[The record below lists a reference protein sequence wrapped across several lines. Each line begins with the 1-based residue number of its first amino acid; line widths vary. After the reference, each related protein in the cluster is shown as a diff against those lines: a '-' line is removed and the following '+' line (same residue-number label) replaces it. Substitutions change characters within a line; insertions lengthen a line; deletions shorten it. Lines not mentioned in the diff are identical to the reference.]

1 MANNVKEFR
10 VKKFKVNNQE
20 IDLKLNY
27 ICYGKL
33 NENKDNLII
42 FPTRF
47 AGNHNDQDYLIGN
60 NQFLNPEKFFIC
72 IPNMFGNGISSS
84 PSNSEGELKGPSF
97 PRLSIN
103 DNVVLQK
110 KLIEDVF
117 GVNKVY
123 MVIGWS
129 MGGQQAY
136 EWGAFYP
143 NHVDRIVPICA
154 HAKTTDHTFV
164 FLEGMYEALT
174 SDPNW
179 KNGNYIKQPN
189 KGKTT
194 MARVWAGWAHGQNW
208 YREKLYLKE
217 GYKNPTDVL
226 LDYWDEIYY
235 KKDANDLIHMI
246 RTWQNHDI
254 SRNSKYKNNYISAL
268 KNIKA
273 QVLLMPGI
281 NDLYFPPE
289 DNQIEIKHLKN
300 AQLSVIRSDYGHYA
314 GAGKSKK
321 DLKFI
326 NEQLFKY
333 FG

>member
-1 MANNVKEFR
+1 MANNIKEFR
-10 VKKFKVNNQE
+10 VKKFKVHNQE

-174 SDPNW
+174 SDSN
-179 KNGNYIKQPN
+179 
-189 KGKTT
+189 
-194 MARVWAGWAHGQNW
+194 
-208 YREKLYLKE
+208 
-217 GYKNPTDVL
+217 
-226 LDYWDEIYY
+226 
-235 KKDANDLIHMI
+235 
-246 RTWQNHDI
+246 
-254 SRNSKYKNNYISAL
+254 
-268 KNIKA
+268 
-273 QVLLMPGI
+273 
-281 NDLYFPPE
+281 
-289 DNQIEIKHLKN
+289 
-300 AQLSVIRSDYGHYA
+300 
-314 GAGKSKK
+314 
-321 DLKFI
+321 
-326 NEQLFKY
+326 
-333 FG
+333 